1 MASTQHCQPQGRVTV
16 CFLCWSQLHASM
28 HLMLAHAVCMQSL
41 ADDKNW
47 LVVTQTNIVL
57 LTEQLLI
64 LHYLLLIGV
73 RVHYS

>member
-1 MASTQHCQPQGRVTV
+1 
-16 CFLCWSQLHASM
+16 M

-47 LVVTQTNIVL
+47 LVVTQTNILL